1 LLEATYRAVWSVSTV
16 EVMTVADQ
24 NGLQRERG
32 VDAESHTYRLR
43 HPSVATLP
51 GGYRVGV
58 VSADPDEVGLAF
70 LGSDPQWAGGRALRR
85 GETVVRGG
93 LALTYLGA
101 QYCEQWGGY
110 LAELRCV
117 ARDGE
122 AVGTAG

>member
-1 LLEATYRAVWSVSTV
+1 
-16 EVMTVADQ
+16 MADQ
-24 NGLQRERG
+24 NGLQRECG

-58 VSADPDEVGLAF
+58 VSADPDEVALAF
-70 LGSDPQWAGGRALRR
+70 LGSDPDWAGGRALRR

-101 QYCEQWGGY
+101 HYCERWGGY

-117 ARDGE
+117 TRDA
-122 AVGTAG
+122 AVLGSPTG

>member
-1 LLEATYRAVWSVSTV
+1 MGRTTT
-16 EVMTVADQ
+16 EVVIVVDQ

-32 VDAESHTYRLR
+32 VDAESHTYRMR
-43 HPSVATLP
+43 QPSVATLP

-70 LGSDPQWAGGRALRR
+70 LGSDPHWAGGRALRR

-101 QYCEQWGGY
+101 QYCERAGGY

-117 ARDGE
+117 ARDSE
-122 AVGTAG
+122 VVGTPAG